1 MIPALYFP
9 PPYTAKVLSS
19 LGANL
24 TNKSETY
31 SDVTLR
37 SIFMLNNYNYILKS
51 LRR

>member
-1 MIPALYFP
+1 MSLFALP
-9 PPYTAKVLSS
+9 PSAKVLSA